1 MSDDKNMSTTQADS
15 GPTDETVTLTAEQQ
29 ARLRRRNV
37 AVAVGLLAMVGL
49 FFAMTLVRLGGNV
62 AERTY

>member
-1 MSDDKNMSTTQADS
+1 MSDDNKPELNA
-15 GPTDETVTLTAEQQ
+15 VTLTPEQK
-29 ARLRRRNV
+29 AKLRRRNI
-37 AVAVGLLAMVGL
+37 AVALGLVAMVGL